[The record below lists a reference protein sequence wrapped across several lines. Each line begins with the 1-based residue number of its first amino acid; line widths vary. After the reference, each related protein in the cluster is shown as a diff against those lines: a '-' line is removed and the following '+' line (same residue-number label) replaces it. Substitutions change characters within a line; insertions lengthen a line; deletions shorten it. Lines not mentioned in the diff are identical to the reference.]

1 MDWLNVIG
9 SVAIGAVVVLAGVAI
24 SDIVRLP
31 GAKRSAR
38 DNREE
43 NSRHAQA
50 RQEAT
55 RRQEFKR
62 SDGADR

>member
-9 SVAIGAVVVLAGVAI
+9 TVAIGAVVVLGGVAI

-38 DNREE
+38 EDLGE
-43 NSRHAQA
+43 NSRHASA
-50 RQEAT
+50 TQEAT

-62 SDGADR
+62 SDGTDR